1 MILAMFLQSHIF
13 DNACH
18 LFTIATIAAV
28 THFANPFC
36 W

>member
-1 MILAMFLQSHIF
+1 MILAILQSYIF

-18 LFTIATIAAV
+18 LFTIATIAAA